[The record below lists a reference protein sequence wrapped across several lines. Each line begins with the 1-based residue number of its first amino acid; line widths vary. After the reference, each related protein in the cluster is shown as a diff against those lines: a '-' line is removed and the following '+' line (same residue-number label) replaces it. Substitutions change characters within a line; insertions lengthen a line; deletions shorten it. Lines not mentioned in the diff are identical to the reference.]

1 MMDEALGEAERQS
14 GQGVMLESAAGKEA
28 PALPPERW
36 IERLR
41 QLRAEGDETAF
52 RQQLAE
58 FRAHYPDYPL
68 PPDLEK

>member
-1 MMDEALGEAERQS
+1 
-14 GQGVMLESAAGKEA
+14 VTLESTAGKEA
-28 PALPPERW
+28 LALPPERW

-41 QLRAEGDETAF
+41 RLRAEGDETAF